1 MENNNNLTDLE
12 YDGDIMDDKDNN
24 NKCKYN
30 SYPSIAANNT
40 NGTKEDI
47 WINIDV
53 MDIYM
58 VPYNDGI
65 MIE

>member
-1 MENNNNLTDLE
+1 MDFVENNNNLTDLE

-47 WINIDV
+47 
-53 MDIYM
+53 
-58 VPYNDGI
+58 
-65 MIE
+65 